1 MAELLSLEE
10 AQKRILDRVTPLTP
24 EVVLLA
30 EAAGRVVFEDALAV
44 VDLPPFASSAMDGFA
59 VRSEDT
65 PGRLPVVAR
74 IAAGVPAP
82 RALEQG
88 EAMAIATG
96 GVVPAGADSVIPI
109 EYVVDNDNE
118 VEIPNTVVHGDNVRP
133 RGGDVAAGDV
143 VVPSGA
149 RLGAAQ
155 IGALAAAGL
164 DHVVVAR
171 RPTISMLATGT
182 ELRRPGELLE
192 PGQIYEANGVLL
204 ATAFTTA
211 GADVEVLPVVTDDEA
226 SHRQALERGPSGC
239 PEIRSRR
246 SSERRSSYDRR
257 CSRSKARRFLV
268 RSSSRAGLQPPFDV
282 TASVT
287 SLFALVQLLPRA
299 ASCSTRCGVRSHT

>member
-226 SHRQALERGPSGC
+226 SHRQALERGLAADVLVTSGGVSVG
-239 PEIRSRR
+239 PHDLVRR
-246 SSERRSSYDRR
+246 ILGELGVEV
-257 CSRSKARRFLV
+257 CSRSFSCFRERRPARPGAGSGV
-268 RSSSRAGLQPPFDV
+268 THDRSCRRRGCARAG
-282 TASVT
+282 A
-287 SLFALVQLLPRA
+287 PR
-299 ASCSTRCGVRSHT
+299 RR